1 MLRKLLL
8 LVMAVSA
15 IAAAEISLGVDM
27 RYLVGKDEDERED
40 EREYSGGS
48 ADQKQEY
55 VSNSLSIMPVLG
67 IHANDIIEIS
77 PFFGYHFYS
86 SKTKSKT
93 STSTSK
99 SKRSQHGI
107 EPGLGLYFH
116 LINNSDIID
125 FSLGPKISYGIYF
138 PPNTGKDGVEY
149 DTYVD
154 GIFSAAC
161 QINIDLHF
169 SSNFA
174 ARLSSSLYRFSINHT
189 KTEVE
194 NSDVTEKE
202 VTRTSDFRTVFTPT
216 LGFYFTF

>member
-27 RYLVGKDEDERED
+27 RYLVSKDEDERE
-40 EREYSGGS
+40 YSSES
-48 ADQKQEY
+48 ANEEQEY
-55 VSNSLSIMPVLG
+55 GSNSLSIIPVLG

-77 PFFGYHFYS
+77 PFFGYHFHS

-125 FSLGPKISYGIYF
+125 FSLGPKISYGINF
-138 PPNTGKDGVEY
+138 PPNTE
-149 DTYVD
+149 
-154 GIFSAAC
+154 
-161 QINIDLHF
+161 
-169 SSNFA
+169 
-174 ARLSSSLYRFSINHT
+174 
-189 KTEVE
+189 
-194 NSDVTEKE
+194 
-202 VTRTSDFRTVFTPT
+202 RTVLNMIHTLMESLVLPARSILIFTSQVILLHACLPACT
-216 LGFYFTF
+216 ASALIIRKQKWRIQMLLRKR